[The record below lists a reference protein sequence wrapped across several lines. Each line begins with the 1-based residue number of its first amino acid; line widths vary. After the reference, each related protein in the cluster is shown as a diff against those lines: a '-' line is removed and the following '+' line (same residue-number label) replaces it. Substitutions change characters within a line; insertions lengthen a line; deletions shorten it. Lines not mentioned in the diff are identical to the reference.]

1 MIQAIFRNQTPCSIA
16 ASLESACGARE
27 LRIHWS
33 TLSTKLMVSTAHQ
46 VNQIPAETHYIGPS
60 LSDADPCT
68 CNSVTY
74 SLVEACGGCQARSF
88 ILPFAQ
94 WKVNCTQAQVGSIGE
109 SVFDVTFLP
118 SRPLTL
124 ARRTPR
130 FPSLLLPPGVEIPS
144 WAKLNISE
152 VSWLTLRIFEEAHQ
166 IHKAFDPD
174 AARGEFVFLD
184 ESIYR

>member
-33 TLSTKLMVSTAHQ
+33 TLSTKLMVSAAHQ
-46 VNQIPAETHYIGPS
+46 VNQIPAGTHYTGPF
-60 LSDADPCT
+60 LSDANPCT

-74 SLVEACGGCQARSF
+74 SLVEACGGCQNRPF
-88 ILPFAQ
+88 ILPFAL
-94 WKVNCTQAQVGSIGE
+94 WKFNCTQDQVGSIGE

-118 SRPLTL
+118 SRPLTF

-130 FPSLLLPPGVEIPS
+130 FPSLLPSGVEIPS

-152 VSWLTLRIFEEAHQ
+152 VSWLTLRILEEAHQ
-166 IHKAFDPD
+166 IHKAFNPD
-174 AARGEFVFLD
+174 AARGEFVFPGK
-184 ESIYR
+184 SIYR